1 MTLFSLLD
9 TVAVRI
15 AGFAAGVAGLLYLV
29 RLVWRALRRS
39 IRGGKL
45 AVTTVHRLGEALLGD
60 PDTGK
65 LGMDE
70 RVTHI
75 EEQLMPNGGGS
86 LRDVANRSEQKID
99 ATQADLTA
107 LRAEFVAHLAE
118 HARTAPVHLHVS
130 SAVPPA
136 ATPPG

>member
-1 MTLFSLLD
+1 MKGFDLLD
-9 TVAVRI
+9 TAAGRI
-15 AGFAAGVAGLLYLV
+15 AVWAAGVAGGLYL
-29 RLVWRALRRS
+29 LQLAWRALVRS
-39 IRGGKL
+39 IRGGRR
-45 AVTTVHRLGEALLGD
+45 AVTTVHRLGDALLGD
-60 PDTGK
+60 PETGK

-75 EEQLMPNGGGS
+75 EEQLLPNGGGS

-107 LRAEFVAHLAE
+107 LREEFAAHLAE

-130 SAVPPA
+130 SAPVPPQGA
-136 ATPPG
+136 